1 MRNLPF
7 PPLEHAISLLKK
19 IKFVSHTLEKFLKR
33 KRDDDNS
40 TDSQPEKTAVT
51 QPANSQLEEITE
63 QTNAENDNLLDA
75 LPEEMSSTA
84 PSISLTQSLEQITEM
99 LSCSSLSSDMAHV
112 KKDRRVAI
120 VKEQQLVH
128 LEFYYCVVEK
138 GCFCKTYVSFFWNKL
153 TWSTIHYQSLY
164 MLWPPFTKKHW
175 SFAVWASQGS
185 RQKHTKL
192 WHSC

>member
-1 MRNLPF
+1 MMIIAQTRSQKKLP
-7 PPLEHAISLLKK
+7 L
-19 IKFVSHTLEKFLKR
+19 R
-33 KRDDDNS
+33 
-40 TDSQPEKTAVT
+40 
-51 QPANSQLEEITE
+51 NSQLEEITE

-120 VKEQQLVH
+120 FKEQQLEH

-138 GCFCKTYVSFFWNKL
+138 GWFCKTYVSFFWNKL

-164 MLWPPFTKKHW
+164 ML
-175 SFAVWASQGS
+175 
-185 RQKHTKL
+185 
-192 WHSC
+192 